1 MGENL
6 RATLAVVST
15 GGGIALVVYGGYRS
29 YVALPEI
36 HAPGHVVT
44 RAALAVVG
52 IVPVLLGTGFLR

>member
-6 RATLAVVST
+6 HATLAIVST

-52 IVPVLLGTGFLR
+52 IVLVLLGPRFLR